1 MSRLATFNPANLE
14 ATVKA
19 LISGQIDFIEITTPS
34 SAGVEL
40 EVTHGLGRI
49 PRGFVVVKRTYTG
62 TAFDC
67 GDSGTTWTTSTIYLK
82 FSVTSIALTIAV
94 F

>member
-1 MSRLATFNPANLE
+1 MSRVTAYNPASLDG
-14 ATVKA
+14 TVRA
-19 LISGQIDFIEITTPS
+19 IVSGQPDFIAITTPS

-40 EVTHGLGRI
+40 EVSHGLGRI
-49 PRGFVVVKRTYTG
+49 PKGFFVAKRTYTG

-67 GDSGTTWTTSTIYLK
+67 GDSGTTWTKEKLYLK
-82 FSVTSIALTIAV
+82 FSITSIDLTIAV

>member
-1 MSRLATFNPANLE
+1 MSRVATWNAANVPA
-14 ATVKA
+14 TIRA
-19 LISGQIDFIEITTPS
+19 LVSGQMDFIEITTPS

-40 EVTHGLGRI
+40 EVKHGLNRR
-49 PRGFVVVKRTYTG
+49 PNGFFVVKRTYTG

-67 GDSGTTWTTSTIYLK
+67 GDSGTAWTDTTIYLK
-82 FSVTSIALTIAV
+82 FSITSITLTIAV